1 MTALQPLL
9 RQHDF
14 RALLGAR
21 LTNGLAFSALA
32 TVVGFQVYEITR
44 DPLALGFLGL
54 VEAIPALSLVLF
66 GGHVADR
73 YDRRTIIL
81 VTSAPGDGVRGGPRP
96 AVARPGVEPRPDP
109 RRHLRDRHRQ
119 RLRTPGSD
127 RLRGAGDPARAGRPG
142 CVIPGE
148 RQPDRLHHRTRTGW
162 HRRGG
167 HRGRRGL
174 RPDRR
179 PCWPSRPCSCS

>member
-21 LTNGLAFSALA
+21 LTYGLAFSALA

-81 VTSAPGDGVRGGPRP
+81 LTSSLATVCAVALALLSRDPALSLAPILAVIFVTGIASGFERP
-96 AVARPGVEPRPDP
+96 A
-109 RRHLRDRHRQ
+109 LR
-119 RLRTPGSD
+119 
-127 RLRGAGDPARAGRPG
+127 
-142 CVIPGE
+142 
-148 RQPDRLHHRTRTGW
+148 
-162 HRRGG
+162 
-167 HRGRRGL
+167 
-174 RPDRR
+174 
-179 PCWPSRPCSCS
+179 PSRPR

>member
-1 MTALQPLL
+1 MSALPPLL
-9 RQHDF
+9 QQRDF

-44 DPLALGFLGL
+44 DPLALGWLGL

-81 VTSAPGDGVRGGPRP
+81 VTSTAATACAMGLALLSRDPSLSLTAIL
-96 AVARPGVEPRPDP
+96 AVIFA
-109 RRHLRDRHRQ
+109 
-119 RLRTPGSD
+119 
-127 RLRGAGDPARAGRPG
+127 
-142 CVIPGE
+142 
-148 RQPDRLHHRTRTGW
+148 TGIA
-162 HRRGG
+162 
-167 HRGRRGL
+167 
-174 RPDRR
+174 
-179 PCWPSRPCSCS
+179 S

>member
-1 MTALQPLL
+1 MAGDCPAAAP

-73 YDRRTIIL
+73 YDRRKMIL
-81 VTSAPGDGVRGGPRP
+81 LTSALATAC
-96 AVARPGVEPRPDP
+96 AVALACCRAT
-109 RRHLRDRHRQ
+109 RR
-119 RLRTPGSD
+119 
-127 RLRGAGDPARAGRPG
+127 
-142 CVIPGE
+142 
-148 RQPDRLHHRTRTGW
+148 
-162 HRRGG
+162 
-167 HRGRRGL
+167 
-174 RPDRR
+174 
-179 PCWPSRPCSCS
+179 